1 MGENQPVML
10 KEVVEEKLLKEL
22 KDRPSDVN
30 QLPPKRKEIN
40 PNFFEFLFLTWMEP
54 LFRLGSKKP
63 LEQADLM
70 DLNPADRSRSVAHVL
85 DPYWKKVSKYLENP
99 MENKRP
105 SFVSLVLW
113 HFRWKAFIWFF
124 CSSLSV
130 ASFMMTPVLLR
141 ELLAYLL
148 AKSDAERATLTINS
162 GIGIAVILFL
172 AQIVGAVAKVSSQQM
187 SRDAALR
194 LRTMLIGAIYD
205 KSLRINGDS
214 AQTFTQGQILNMVN
228 VDTDQII
235 FFILGTDLVG
245 IPVQVIV
252 SIYLLHVYLGTA
264 IWAGVGTLLG
274 VMLLQMGFI
283 VLLTKYEGALLAAS
297 DKRLKL
303 VRELLYAMKVVK
315 FRAWEE
321 LFEKK
326 VDGLRGVQVDYLKKN
341 NLMLIV
347 FATLGQIT
355 PVIMPIV
362 SFIAYQNLTGSLNP
376 VIVYPA
382 LTLFTSLFGPLIE
395 LPQII
400 PNAINMAVSWKRIS
414 SFLATPE
421 SEPIQYTDFV
431 SSEGVSGAK
440 LSLPLDPDVVV
451 SISGAS
457 FKWPLPKTS
466 ADDKKK
472 GKRKQKSTV
481 EAKVETDANN
491 GGSGTSSETALSEN
505 EAMRSEKHSL
515 FGKKQDPLIKLLSAE
530 PFLNNIDIAIKR
542 GSLTAVVGAVG
553 AGKSSLLSAIIGEM
567 EKASGSLALGGK
579 IAYCAQQPWTLSDTL
594 RGNICFFREYDE
606 TKMNTAL
613 DVCSLRRDLADF
625 PGGELTEIGEK
636 GVNLSGGQKAR
647 VALARAIYAGEG
659 EPDEDVADIYLL
671 DDPISALDAHVG
683 VQVFQDC
690 ILEHLVQR
698 RHKTVILVTHQLHLL
713 RFCDRVIVM
722 DHGSIVEDG
731 TVDSLMEAKDPEGN
745 PGHLAEMMKNYTV
758 GQQDK
763 RKEKEKQKVV
773 IEDADGEQDGIVT
786 EEEEE
791 EKEKDEEEKKR
802 IGGLIEE
809 EDREHGAVRWSVYT
823 AYAKAGGGWTLFGTG
838 ILLAVLMEVAAV
850 GANVWLSY
858 WIGGLTNLD
867 TLTNL
872 AIYSSL
878 GGAQALFLLLL
889 NVVMLVISIVAA
901 IYFHKAA
908 LIHML
913 NSPMSFFDAN
923 PIGRIMNRFSRD
935 VTAIDQR
942 LIFVMFLF
950 TLGASG
956 LLGSLVG
963 ICFASPIML
972 AVIFPIAAV
981 YWFLL
986 NYYRSTLRELKRL
999 DSNARS
1005 PLYSHIS
1012 ETLAGVMSVRAY
1024 GAEARFVEKER
1035 DLMDFSTEPLFLRWS
1050 SAGWIAIRISIL
1062 ASLITLVLAIIG
1074 LYSGGTGTAFIGLGL
1089 SYAVTITEQI
1099 GTVLEALAMLE
1110 TEMNAV
1116 ERMVHYA
1123 QNLPQ
1128 ERARRL
1134 ETDPDVSEWPKRGA
1148 ISFVNLELRYESRP
1162 DTAVIKDL
1170 SADIRPGERVALV
1183 GRTGSGKSSLVTA
1196 MFRII
1201 ESSRGSVVIDGR
1213 DISDLGLYTLRSR
1226 MQIIPQE
1233 PVLFEGTIRT
1243 NLDLEDE
1250 LADDDI
1256 WNGLEQVGLKA
1267 YVLKQEK
1274 KLDAPITEGGE
1285 NLSVGQRQLMC
1296 LARAILKKP
1305 RILVMDEATASVD
1318 TKADKLIQ
1326 ESIETHFRETTVISI
1341 AHRLNTIAGFDR
1353 VMVLDG
1359 GNLIEFDSPHT
1370 LLKNPASL
1378 FTSLV
1383 DATGKENAQVLR
1395 KIASDKERERQDN
1408 AEKSGLNSQDPVL

>member
-1 MGENQPVML
+1 
-10 KEVVEEKLLKEL
+10 
-22 KDRPSDVN
+22 
-30 QLPPKRKEIN
+30 
-40 PNFFEFLFLTWMEP
+40 
-54 LFRLGSKKP
+54 
-63 LEQADLM
+63 
-70 DLNPADRSRSVAHVL
+70 
-85 DPYWKKVSKYLENP
+85 
-99 MENKRP
+99 
-105 SFVSLVLW
+105 
-113 HFRWKAFIWFF
+113 
-124 CSSLSV
+124 
-130 ASFMMTPVLLR
+130 MTPVLLR

-148 AKSDAERATLTINS
+148 AKSEAERTVLTINS
-162 GIGIAVILFL
+162 GVGLAILLFL
-172 AQIVGAVAKVSSQQM
+172 AQIVGAIAKVSSQQLA
-187 SRDAALR
+187 RDAALR
-194 LRTMLIGAIYD
+194 IRTMLIGAIYD
-205 KSLRINGDS
+205 KSLRINGQS
-214 AQTFTQGQILNMVN
+214 AQNFTQGQILNMVN
-228 VDTDQII
+228 VDTDQIVW
-235 FFILGTDLVG
+235 FILGTDVVG

-252 SIYLLHVYLGTA
+252 SIYLLYVYLGTA

-274 VMLLQMGFI
+274 VMLLQMAFI
-283 VLLTKYEGALLAAS
+283 FLLTFYENALLAAG

-303 VRELLYAMKVVK
+303 VRELLYAMKVIK

-326 VDGLRGVQVDYLKKN
+326 VDGLRHVQIDYLKKN
-341 NLMLIV
+341 NLMLII
-347 FATLGQIT
+347 FATLGQVT

-362 SFIAYQNLTGSLNP
+362 TFIAYQNLSGSLNP
-376 VIVYPA
+376 LIVYPA
-382 LTLFTSLFGPLIE
+382 LTLFTSLFNPLIE
-395 LPQII
+395 LPMMI

-414 SFLATPE
+414 SFLCT
-421 SEPIQYTDFV
+421 SQNEPIQYIDTIV
-431 SSEGVSGAK
+431 SKSSPASKSSRDV
-440 LSLPLDPDVVV
+440 DPDVV
-451 SISGAS
+451 
-457 FKWPLPKTS
+457 T
-466 ADDKKK
+466 
-472 GKRKQKSTV
+472 Q
-481 EAKVETDANN
+481 EA
-491 GGSGTSSETALSEN
+491 
-505 EAMRSEKHSL
+505 
-515 FGKKQDPLIKLLSAE
+515 LIQPPPCE
-530 PFLNNIDIAIKR
+530 PFLHDIDLAIKR
-542 GSLTAVVGAVG
+542 GSLTAIVGAVG

-567 EKASGSLALGGK
+567 EKASGSLSLGGK
-579 IAYCAQQPWTLSDTL
+579 VAYCAQQPWTLSATL
-594 RGNICFFREYDE
+594 RGNICFFKEYDE
-606 TKMNTAL
+606 LKINTAL
-613 DVCSLRRDLADF
+613 NVCYLRRDLADF

-647 VALARAIYAGEG
+647 VALARAVYAGEG
-659 EPDEDVADIYLL
+659 EPDEDVAEIYLL

-722 DHGSIVEDG
+722 DHGRIVEDG
-731 TVDSLMEAKDPEGN
+731 TVNSLMEANGANGN

-763 RKEKEKQKVV
+763 RKEKEKQKVGV
-773 IEDADGEQDGIVT
+773 EEADGEQDGVIT

-791 EKEKDEEEKKR
+791 PKEKNEDEQKR

-809 EDREHGAVRWSVYT
+809 EDRETGAVRWSIYA
-823 AYAKAGGGWTLFGTG
+823 AYAKSGGGWALFGISV
-838 ILLAVLMEVAAV
+838 ILALLMQIAAV

-867 TLTNL
+867 TWINL
-872 AIYSSL
+872 AIYSAL
-878 GGAQALFLLLL
+878 GGAQALFLTLLHG
-889 NVVMLVISIVAA
+889 VMLVISIIAA

-908 LIHML
+908 LLHML

-935 VTAIDQR
+935 VNAIDQR

-956 LLGSLVG
+956 LLGALVG

-972 AVIFPIAAV
+972 AVVIPIMV
-981 YWFLL
+981 IYWYLL
-986 NYYRSTLRELKRL
+986 AYYRSTLRELKRL

-1012 ETLAGVMSVRAY
+1012 ETLAGVSSVRAY

-1035 DLMDFSTEPLFLRWS
+1035 DLMDYSTEPFFLRWS
-1050 SAGWIAIRISIL
+1050 AASWIAVRISIL
-1062 ASLITLVLAIIG
+1062 ASLITLVLG
-1074 LYSGGTGTAFIGLGL
+1074 LVGIYSGGTGTAFIGLGL

-1110 TEMNAV
+1110 TEMNSV

-1134 ETDPDVSEWPKRGA
+1134 ESDPDVSEWPKRGA

-1170 SADIRPGERVALV
+1170 SADIQPGERVALV

-1201 ESSRGSVVIDGR
+1201 EAAGGSVLIDGR
-1213 DISDLGLYTLRSR
+1213 DISELGLFTLRSR

-1233 PVLFEGTIRT
+1233 PVLFEGTVRT

-1250 LADDDI
+1250 LTDDAI

-1267 YVLKQEK
+1267 YVLKQAK

-1326 ESIETHFRETTVISI
+1326 ESIETHFRDTTVISI

-1359 GNLIEFDSPHT
+1359 GNLIEFDSPHA
-1370 LLKNPASL
+1370 LLQKPESL

-1383 DATGKENAQVLR
+1383 DATGKQNAQVLR
-1395 KIASDKERERQDN
+1395 KIAADRERHRQEKM
-1408 AEKSGLNSQDPVL
+1408 EKSAEELQI